1 MKMTL
6 EEAKYCIGK
15 NGGGCR
21 NCKFD
26 KQEEFD
32 CRAAAY
38 EIAESCINY
47 VLVGKKLS
55 KELEAKDR

>member
-6 EEAKYCIGK
+6 EEAKECISSK
-15 NGGGCR
+15 HSCF

-47 VLVGKKLS
+47 CLVGKKLS
-55 KELEAKDR
+55 KELEEKDR

>member
-6 EEAKYCIGK
+6 EEAQECISH
-15 NGGGCR
+15 NHSCLE
-21 NCKFD
+21 CKFN

-47 VLVGKKLS
+47 CLVGKKLS
-55 KELEAKDR
+55 RELEDKDR

>member
-6 EEAKYCIGK
+6 EEAKDCISP
-15 NGGGCR
+15 NHNCQE
-21 NCKFD
+21 CKFN

-32 CRAAAY
+32 CRAEAY

-47 VLVGKKLS
+47 ILVGKKLTS
-55 KELEAKDR
+55 ELEAKDR